1 MRRSAIGTWVIA
13 LSSILGAALSLYNYL
28 TPGTGIDHTPGAM
41 LVIISSVLILL
52 ASFTLLLDLQRW
64 FRGLLLIL
72 LLIGIL
78 GTGLAAYFLEASVL
92 VALMV
97 LALFGWFVRMLGG
110 PSEGRYSHSP
120 AHAKVA

>member
-1 MRRSAIGTWVIA
+1 MRRSAIGPWVIA

-28 TPGTGIDHTPGAM
+28 TSGTGIDHTPGAM

-52 ASFTLLLDLQRW
+52 ASFTLLLDLPRW

-110 PSEGRYSHSP
+110 PSGGKYSHSP